1 MRKHI
6 HKISILLITL
16 SVSISW
22 SQERDNDTIKT
33 DVINV
38 VKPYTPTISDA
49 FKVKESPTIDDDE
62 TTTKKEVEYN
72 IFSFPVASTFTP
84 AKGKAAVV
92 DKEKPMELFDNY
104 ASLGFGSYTTVLG
117 DVYLNHS
124 LSKTDNIGGSVRHH
138 SSQGGIDDVLLDD
151 YFYDTKLN
159 VNFSRKER
167 DLSWNVEGG
176 FKHQIFNWYGLPQ
189 PYYDVT
195 SPETQLGVSHTFY
208 GGNLGGDIAF
218 QDTYIKSASVMFRH
232 FGDDQGSG
240 ENRFSAD
247 VAADIPIADIEI
259 SIKVMFDYLGGSFD
273 RYYNVDAENKYGN
286 FNIGLAPTYRLV
298 QDDLTLDLGV
308 SLFYLNDTEASES
321 KFYIYPN
328 IAASYRVVDEV
339 LIAYGG
345 IKGGLIQNTYENFAE
360 ENKFVSP
367 TLLVAPTD
375 QQYHAYVGLKG
386 KVSNNVSYNIK
397 GAYFAESD
405 KALFRHNEIQFISP
419 DENYQ
424 FGNSFSVVYDDV
436 STFNVGGE
444 ISVDISR
451 NFKLGL
457 NADFFAYS
465 TDNESEAWNLPS
477 ITGSLFMDYQIDSHW
492 YAGASLFYVGER
504 KDRVY
509 ETTFPVVSFG
519 ATTLD
524 SYFDANTHVG
534 YHINDRFSVFVK
546 ANNIA
551 NQNYQRWLNYPVQSI
566 QILAGATYKFDF

>member
-6 HKISILLITL
+6 YKISLFFIML

-22 SQERDNDTIKT
+22 AQERDNDTIKT
-33 DVINV
+33 DVIQV

-49 FKVKESPTIDDDE
+49 FKVKEMPNLDDDE
-62 TTTKKEVEYN
+62 TSAKKEIQYN

-84 AKGKAAVV
+84 AKGKAAVI
-92 DKEKPMELFDNY
+92 DKEKPAKLYDNY
-104 ASLGFGSYTTVLG
+104 ASIGFGSYTSILG
-117 DVYLNHS
+117 DVYLNHK
-124 LSKTDNIGGSVRHH
+124 LNKTDNIGGSLRHH

-159 VNFSRKER
+159 LNFSRKER

-189 PYYDVT
+189 PYYNET
-195 SPETQLGVSHTFY
+195 SPEAQLGVSHTFY
-208 GGNLGGDIAF
+208 GGNLGGDLLF
-218 QDTYIKSASVMFRH
+218 EDTYFKSASIMFRH
-232 FGDDQGSG
+232 FGDDYGSG

-247 VAADIPIADIEI
+247 VSADIPIADIEI
-259 SIKVMFDYLGGSFD
+259 STKVMFDFLGGSFD
-273 RYYNVDAENKYGN
+273 RYYDLNAENKYGN
-286 FNIGLAPTYRLV
+286 FNIGLAPTYRLT

-321 KFYIYPN
+321 TFFIYPN
-328 IAASYRVVDEV
+328 IAASYRLVDEV

-367 TLLVAPTD
+367 TLLVTPTD

-386 KVSNNVSYNIK
+386 KVSNSISYNIK
-397 GAYFAESD
+397 GAYFAESN
-405 KALFRHNEIQFISP
+405 KALFRHNEIQFINP
-419 DENYQ
+419 DKNYQ

-436 STFNVGGE
+436 SIFNVGGE
-444 ISVDISR
+444 LSVDINR

-477 ITGSLFMDYQIDSHW
+477 ITSSLFMDYQIDEHW

-504 KDRVY
+504 KDQVY
-509 ETTFPVVSFG
+509 VATFPVVSFG
-519 ATTLD
+519 STTID
-524 SYFDANTHVG
+524 GYFDANAHVG
-534 YHINDRFSVFVK
+534 YHINDRFSVFAK

>member
-259 SIKVMFDYLGGSFD
+259 STKVMFDYLGGSFD